1 MESKMIVTKLKSGT
15 PFTLNGTA
23 VWIDHDLEN
32 GMVSIRYCS
41 NKYPVSKTDL
51 VSIEDLTPVLKVR
64 AEINK
69 VSETRAKENKIYLTL
84 RKVFLDN
91 HPNCEANLPGCSKQ
105 STTVHHSAGRIG
117 KRLIDVTS
125 FVALCGSCHTFCE
138 LNPDWAKENGYS
150 LIRL

>member
-1 MESKMIVTKLKSGT
+1 MITTVKKYNRTNRIQYKGEEMFVYRHDDQTDEVLISPDPKFIRAIDLIWVSVEDISPARKVGVT
-15 PFTLNGTA
+15 
-23 VWIDHDLEN
+23 
-32 GMVSIRYCS
+32 
-41 NKYPVSKTDL
+41 
-51 VSIEDLTPVLKVR
+51 
-64 AEINK
+64 INQF
-69 VSETRAKENKIYLTL
+69 SETRAKENKIYLTL
-84 RKVFLDN
+84 RKVFLEN

-105 STTVHHSAGRIG
+105 STTVHHSAGRMG